1 MICENNNDKHYIKK
15 QIKNEP
21 IKENNKEKTPSLLSV
36 AIKSRSNSDDDYNN
50 IIQKQKDEV
59 QRILNNSDK
68 MSVNESSFD
77 PSKSSPPND
86 FMRRLQNSY
95 HKYSI
100 N

>member
-1 MICENNNDKHYIKK
+1 MICENNNNKHYIKK

-21 IKENNKEKTPSLLSV
+21 SKEKTPSLLSA

-50 IIQKQKDEV
+50 IIQKQKNEV

-68 MSVNESSFD
+68 MSVNENSFD

>member
-1 MICENNNDKHYIKK
+1 MICENNNNKHYIKK

-21 IKENNKEKTPSLLSV
+21 SKEKTPSLLSI